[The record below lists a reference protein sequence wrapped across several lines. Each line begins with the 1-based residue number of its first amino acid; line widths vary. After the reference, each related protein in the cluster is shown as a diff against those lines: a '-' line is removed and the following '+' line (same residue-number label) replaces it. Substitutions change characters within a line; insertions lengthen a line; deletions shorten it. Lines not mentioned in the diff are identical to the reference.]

1 MTRVTLLA
9 AAAAIAFGGSSL
21 LGVASSAS
29 AEEISDLQ
37 VAAVVAADTTLALTE
52 TISYDFTPNARHGI
66 YRDIPLFDELVSG
79 DERHYGVDVTSVRM
93 DGAAVPYETG
103 VEGSYLR
110 VLIGDPEEFVTG
122 SHEYVIEYRVAGALQ
137 PMSAADAVA
146 IGGQGGDAELYWDFV
161 GNGWGVPIANAR
173 ARLDGPVAPMAVG
186 CFFGPYGADT
196 SCPAVTSG
204 ATVSFGPV
212 ELGAASSLTGAAA
225 WPASAFT
232 MPIVQDIRPGPGAS
246 AGRGALVGG
255 VAGLT
260 VIGVMIGL
268 AFALRRR
275 DRGVDLPLAPPVYG
289 PPCGLAPAEVIAAL
303 EGVGSTSTSLMAT
316 FLDLAARGWLHVS
329 ILDGDQVLLAR
340 QSEGTGDL
348 REWESRLL
356 EAAFGDRST
365 VTLGEYDPDLATTWT
380 FIGMKLVDAAERD
393 GYRNAA
399 GGRADRRWVW
409 IGSVG
414 AIATVAAVA
423 WLVFGGLS
431 MIPALAAVLG
441 LCVVVGSV
449 AAAVITPRTQT
460 ATSARFLS
468 EVAGLTRVLGTDPA
482 ASRQLFAQASGLP
495 PAAIMA
501 TMLPYAVALGLQD
514 AWVSAF
520 PDLEPDELA
529 GSGLLVTSVSLL
541 GAMLMSGADSA
552 SGAITPPPEPSPSS
566 SSSWSSGGSG
576 LSGGGH
582 SGGGGGGG
590 GGGSW

>member
-1 MTRVTLLA
+1 MTRTRQRAAALA
-9 AAAAIAFGGSSL
+9 AGLVGCVLVALAPAA
-21 LGVASSAS
+21 V

-37 VAAVVAADTTLALTE
+37 VVAVVSADTTMSVTE
-52 TISYDFTPNARHGI
+52 TIAYDFTPNARHGI
-66 YRDIPLFDELVSG
+66 YRDIPLFDELVTG
-79 DERHYGVDVTSVRM
+79 DERHYGVEVASVRM
-93 DGAAVPYETG
+93 DGAPVPFETG
-103 VEGSYLR
+103 TEGSYLR
-110 VLIGDPEEFVTG
+110 VRIGDPEEFVTG
-122 SHEYVIEYRVAGALQ
+122 SHEYVIEYRVTGALQ
-137 PMSAADAVA
+137 SMSSTDAAA

-196 SCPAVTSG
+196 SCPAVTTG

-260 VIGVMIGL
+260 VIVVMIGL

-316 FLDLAARGWLHVS
+316 ILDLAARGWLQVS
-329 ILDGDQVLLAR
+329 ILDGDRVLLAR

-348 REWESRLL
+348 REWEARLL

-380 FIGMKLVDAAERD
+380 FIGMKLVDAAEQD

-409 IGSVG
+409 IGSAG
-414 AIATVAAVA
+414 AIATLASAV
-423 WLVFGGLS
+423 WLVFGGVS
-431 MIPALAAVLG
+431 MIPAMVAVLG
-441 LCVVVGSV
+441 LCLVVGSV

-460 ATSARFLS
+460 ATSARLLS

-482 ASRQLFAQASGLP
+482 ASRQLLAQASGLP

-501 TMLPYAVALGLQD
+501 TMLPYAVALGLED

-520 PDLEPDELA
+520 PDLDPDDLA

-541 GAMLMSGADSA
+541 GAMLLSGADSA
-552 SGAITPPPEPSPSS
+552 SGALTPPPESSSSS

>member
-9 AAAAIAFGGSSL
+9 ATAAVAFGGSSL

-37 VAAVVAADTTLALTE
+37 VAAVVTADTTLALTE

-122 SHEYVIEYRVAGALQ
+122 GHEYVIEYRVAGALQ
-137 PMSAADAVA
+137 PMSPADSAA

-246 AGRGALVGG
+246 AVRGALVGG
-255 VAGLT
+255 VAGVT
-260 VIGVMIGL
+260 VIVVMIGL

-289 PPCGLAPAEVIAAL
+289 APCGLAPAEMIAAL

-316 FLDLAARGWLHVS
+316 FLDLAARGWLHVR
-329 ILDGDQVLLAR
+329 ILDGNQLLLAR
-340 QSEGTGDL
+340 QPQGNGEL
-348 REWESRLL
+348 REWEAGLL
-356 EAAFGDRST
+356 EAVFDDRST
-365 VTLGEYDPDLATTWT
+365 VTLGEYDPDLATKWT
-380 FIGMKLVDAAERD
+380 FIGMNLVDAAERD

-414 AIATVAAVA
+414 TIAALASVA
-423 WLVFGGLS
+423 WLVFGGVSL
-431 MIPALAAVLG
+431 IPAMVAVLG
-441 LCVVVGSV
+441 LCLVVGSV

-460 ATSARFLS
+460 VRSARLLS

-482 ASRQLFAQASGLP
+482 GSRQLFAQASGLP

-529 GSGLLVTSVSLL
+529 GSGLLVASVSLL
-541 GAMLMSGADSA
+541 GAMLLSGADSA
-552 SGAITPPPEPSPSS
+552 SGALAPPSEVSS
-566 SSSWSSGGSG
+566 STSSSWSSGGSG

-590 GGGSW
+590 GAGSW